1 MFAGIGIP
9 QSLLAA
15 AIVPLAMLAY
25 AVLAIGWYSRLLEH
39 EADLDAC
46 TAEGGRIDPLLAGD
60 FRRALITLIGPARE
74 PLAARWMHPGLQSRL
89 ALIDRAAAEPR
100 FASRFRARLQWI
112 ALAIAGLY
120 ILALAAALA

>member
-1 MFAGIGIP
+1 MRRIREVLRLKHECALPNAQI
-9 QSLLAA
+9 A
-15 AIVPLAMLAY
+15 
-25 AVLAIGWYSRLLEH
+25 AVLRNELGHIRRRHL
-39 EADLDAC
+39 
-46 TAEGGRIDPLLAGD
+46 PL
-60 FRRALITLIGPARE
+60 
-74 PLAARWMHPGLQSRL
+74 RL